1 MCKVI
6 KCFLKNFVNKEKTH
20 IFASAIP
27 NGTFNGQRLKVTSQV
42 LLTPKHSTS
51 RPDGGIGRRVGLK
64 HQYLTMCRF
73 EPGSGYKA
81 KWYDRFVIPLFRYIQ
96 HLYHTNDHETDFV
109 TASRQSFRHKIST
122 FCQRHVFVMTM
133 L

>member
-1 MCKVI
+1 MRKDI
-6 KCFLKNFVNKEKTH
+6 KCFPKNFVSKEKNHT
-20 IFASAIP
+20 FASAIP
-27 NGTFNGQRLKVTSQV
+27 NGTFNDRIMKVTSQD

-73 EPGSGYKA
+73 EPGSGYKT

-96 HLYHTNDHETDFV
+96 YIYHNKDHETNVV
-109 TASRQSFRHKIST
+109 TASRQSYRHKISM
-122 FCQRHVFVMTM
+122 FYQRHVFVMTT